1 MKNWNAFFGTL
12 VIVIGLSVGCGY
24 PIGKYANPMNGRVAK
39 AETAPE
45 PKITPQTPTDLVKP
59 EPAVKATAAV
69 MEESP
74 AEVEETPQTHAVLSM
89 HSSLETSAPD
99 VLSDHL
105 EALQAPVWVK
115 KTMRRKIER
124 IQQKASQ
131 QGLDPQ
137 LRLIIILAVIAI
149 ILGLVAGLLD
159 ALTGFWGLWWI
170 FYIAAS
176 ILLVI
181 ALILGLLYLVNEVL

>member
-39 AETAPE
+39 AETATE
-45 PKITPQTPTDLVKP
+45 PKIAPQTPTDLVKP
-59 EPAVKATAAV
+59 EPAVQATAAV

-89 HSSLETSAPD
+89 HSSLGTSAPD

-149 ILGLVAGLLD
+149 ILGLVAGILD
-159 ALTGFWGLWWI
+159 ALIGFGGLWWI
-170 FYIAAS
+170 FYLAAS

>member
-39 AETAPE
+39 AETATE
-45 PKITPQTPTDLVKP
+45 PKEAPPTPTDLVKS
-59 EPAVKATAAV
+59 ETAVQASAEV

-74 AEVEETPQTHAVLSM
+74 AEVEETPQAHALLSM
-89 HSSLETSAPD
+89 HSSLGTSAPD

-124 IQQKASQ
+124 IQQKASK

-149 ILGLVAGLLD
+149 ILGLVAGILD
-159 ALTGFWGLWWI
+159 ALIGFGGLWWI
-170 FYIAAS
+170 FYLAAS